1 VARTKDTYKLNPL
14 GQRSLEEALQRS
26 IEDEDREDD
35 APKRKTLSWRRRGKH
50 LGVDAKTA
58 KLILSEDHAANFK
71 TWRDSFR
78 TLVIS
83 TVNETTGEAICA
95 VDLTDQA
102 FKEKY
107 CDRVQIKKTRNK
119 ARLPEVG
126 CERYLGLKVSPT
138 NPESERYNIAID
150 WPEGSISS
158 GISQQIQEPMTR
170 DQLRSVLVASLESL
184 SNLGVAPED
193 LIVEIFLPIGLM
205 SLEIDRWEFPVS
217 RSESV
222 WIGALCKAIHIRSYE
237 RNFTSEFK
245 ADKGRRSKYWQ
256 QVGEM
261 TNPLCGQSFPQVDNE
276 DFQWDQFDP
285 KRIGCWFVE
294 SVDQARHEA
303 FWVTLLGRGIPI
315 ALWARQPVVAEDAVT
330 AINAVAQCSV
340 LKLPTSLSAAR
351 RGVFDRQSRG
361 TIEPGDA
368 GIEALSLLWDDPS
381 RSPDLLYVS

>member
-1 VARTKDTYKLNPL
+1 VAGIKDTYKLNSL
-14 GQRSLEEALQRS
+14 GQKSLREALLRS
-26 IEDEDREDD
+26 IEDEDRSDD
-35 APKRKTLSWRRRGKH
+35 TRRRMSDRRQGKH
-50 LGVDAKTA
+50 MGVSGKTA
-58 KLILSEDHAANFK
+58 KAILSGDHAANIG
-71 TWRDSFR
+71 TWRKIFEK
-78 TLVIS
+78 LAVS
-83 TVNETTGEAICA
+83 TADKITGKEVDA
-95 VDLTDQA
+95 VDLTDEA

-107 CDRVQIKKTRNK
+107 CDRVQNIKAKGK
-119 ARLPEVG
+119 DCSKEVG
-126 CERYLGLKVSPT
+126 CDKYLGLKVSPT

-170 DQLRSVLVASLESL
+170 DQLRSVLMASLESL

-217 RSESV
+217 RSENV

-256 QVGEM
+256 QVGKM
-261 TNPLCGQSFPQVDNE
+261 INPLCSQSFPQVDHE
-276 DFQWDQFDP
+276 DFQWDQLDD

-294 SVDQARHEA
+294 SMDQARHED
-303 FWVTLLGRGIPI
+303 FWVALLGRGIPI
-315 ALWARQPVVAEDAVT
+315 ALWARQPVVAEDAAT
-330 AINAVAQCSV
+330 AVNSVAKCSV

-351 RGVFDRQSRG
+351 RDVFDRQSRG
-361 TIEPGDA
+361 TIGAGDA

>member
-1 VARTKDTYKLNPL
+1 VAGIKDTYKLNSL
-14 GQRSLEEALQRS
+14 GQKSLREALQRS
-26 IEDEDREDD
+26 IEDEDRSDD
-35 APKRKTLSWRRRGKH
+35 TRRRMSDRRQGEH
-50 LGVDAKTA
+50 MGVSGKTA
-58 KLILSEDHAANFK
+58 KAILSGDHAANIG
-71 TWRDSFR
+71 TWRKIFEK
-78 TLVIS
+78 LAVS
-83 TVNETTGEAICA
+83 TADKITGKEVDA
-95 VDLTDQA
+95 VDLTDEA

-107 CDRVQIKKTRNK
+107 CDRIQNIKAKGK
-119 ARLPEVG
+119 DCSKEVG
-126 CERYLGLKVSPT
+126 CDKYLGLKVSPT

-184 SNLGVAPED
+184 SNLGVAPGD

-217 RSESV
+217 RSENV

-294 SVDQARHEA
+294 SMDQARHEA
-303 FWVTLLGRGIPI
+303 FGVALLGRGIPI
-315 ALWARQPVVAEDAVT
+315 ALWARQPVVAEDAKI
-330 AINAVAQCSV
+330 AINAVAKCSV

-361 TIEPGDA
+361 TIGADDA